1 MRLAAAFCVLSVS
14 LSVIPEALHAATRS
28 MSGSVTI
35 QVPSRPIPSRQDII
49 PTANQGLRAV
59 NVVGPTGVGAEVNLP
74 AGNFQFDGWP
84 NFLPGGEAAPITLMR
99 TFVGIPTFAQF
110 SYSALTPHSDATFR
124 VGSGAGAGGDIDWC
138 PPAAGAA
145 GGNSNCLN
153 FTTAGAGALPIR
165 IGIKPQSANAFG
177 GTFQML
183 RNTFNAASWILAQA
197 TGAAG
202 TPALFSVQP
211 RTSSFPWTPGAP
223 NYQYLQND
231 IVPGPVY
238 SGFLVTQMTPTDPVN
253 TSMVS
258 ASPMFV
264 EPAPPDT
271 FADGRAWG
279 FRMTTGRIS
288 GSDGA
293 PDTTPTSNPT
303 FFFFATTGKDTT
315 AVATTVSGAGPTTV
329 RNLVLVGGAIA
340 ISGTGGNLF
349 FRVNQ
354 LEMQLPEPAAGL
366 GLAAGALLL
375 VGIAWVRRR

>member
-1 MRLAAAFCVLSVS
+1 MRLTAVFCVLSAF
-14 LSVIPEALHAATRS
+14 LIVIPEALLAATRS

-35 QVPSRPIPSRQDII
+35 QVPSRPSPSRQDIV
-49 PTANQGLRAV
+49 PTANQALRTV
-59 NVVGPTGVGAEVNLP
+59 NVVGATGVGAEISLP
-74 AGNFQFDGWP
+74 AGAFQFDGWP
-84 NFLPGGEAAPITLMR
+84 NATPGGAAAPITLMR
-99 TFVGIPTFAQF
+99 TFVGIPTFVQF
-110 SYSALTPHSDATFR
+110 SYSALTPHSNAALK

-138 PPAAGAA
+138 PPAAGSA
-145 GGNSNCLN
+145 GGNTNCVN

-165 IGIKPQSANAFG
+165 IGVKPQSANAFG

-197 TGAAG
+197 TGVSG

-238 SGFLVTQMTPTDPVN
+238 SGFIVTQMTPTDPVN

-264 EPAPPDT
+264 SPAPPDT

-279 FRMTTGRIS
+279 FRMTTGRVS

-315 AVATTVSGAGPTTV
+315 TVATPVGGTAPTTV

-354 LEMQLPEPAAGL
+354 LEMQLPEPSTGL
-366 GLAAGALLL
+366 GLAAGVLLL
-375 VGIAWVRRR
+375 AGLVGWRRR